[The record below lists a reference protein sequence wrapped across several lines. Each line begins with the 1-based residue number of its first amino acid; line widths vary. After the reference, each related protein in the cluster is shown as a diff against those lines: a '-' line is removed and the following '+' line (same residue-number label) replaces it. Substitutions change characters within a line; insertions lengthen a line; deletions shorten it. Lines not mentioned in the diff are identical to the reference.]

1 MTSAARTRLL
11 VTLSAAG
18 LLVTAVSV
26 YVGAF
31 AEQDLPPTQAPFS
44 DYRVEKPGTMHKI
57 TVADLPAPFATEAVN
72 NGPKVV
78 PRPSGAMPQAAPGYT
93 VTLYADGLENPR
105 LMRTAPNGDLFVAET
120 GQGRIRVLRGRDA
133 SGKPQEMEVFAA
145 DLNRPFGIA
154 FFPAGDNPQFVYVA
168 NTDSIVRFPYKSG
181 DLKATAPKEVIVENA
196 FATGGHSTR
205 DLAFSPDGKKLY
217 ASVGSR
223 SNADDPDTTP
233 AEKDR
238 AMVFEYNPDG
248 SGRRMYAS
256 GIRNPVGLAFH
267 PTTGQ
272 LWVTCNE
279 RDNLGDNL
287 VPDYVT
293 HIEDGGFYGWPWYYL
308 GGNPDPRLQ
317 GKRPEL
323 KATVKVPDV
332 LFQPHSAP
340 LGLAFYTGQQF
351 DAADR
356 DSIFVASHGSW
367 NKAARTGY
375 KVVRVP
381 LKNGAAT
388 GEYQD
393 FVTGFVTPEGQVW
406 GRPVGVAVTKDGS
419 LMVSDDGSGS
429 IWQVSKSK

>member
-1 MTSAARTRLL
+1 
-11 VTLSAAG
+11 
-18 LLVTAVSV
+18 
-26 YVGAF
+26 
-31 AEQDLPPTQAPFS
+31 
-44 DYRVEKPGTMHKI
+44 
-57 TVADLPAPFATEAVN
+57 
-72 NGPKVV
+72 
-78 PRPSGAMPQAAPGYT
+78 
-93 VTLYADGLENPR
+93 
-105 LMRTAPNGDLFVAET
+105 
-120 GQGRIRVLRGRDA
+120 
-133 SGKPQEMEVFAA
+133 
-145 DLNRPFGIA
+145 
-154 FFPAGDNPQFVYVA
+154 
-168 NTDSIVRFPYKSG
+168 
-181 DLKATAPKEVIVENA
+181 
-196 FATGGHSTR
+196 
-205 DLAFSPDGKKLY
+205 
-217 ASVGSR
+217 
-223 SNADDPDTTP
+223 
-233 AEKDR
+233 
-238 AMVFEYNPDG
+238 MVFEYNPDG

-308 GGNPDPRLQ
+308 GGNQDPRLE